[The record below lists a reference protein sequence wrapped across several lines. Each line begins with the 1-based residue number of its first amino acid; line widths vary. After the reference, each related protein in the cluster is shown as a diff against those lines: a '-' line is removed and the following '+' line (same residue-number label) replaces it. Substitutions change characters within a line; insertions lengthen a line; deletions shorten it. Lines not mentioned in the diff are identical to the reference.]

1 MQSEGPSYTRFL
13 VMIATSMVVMFGVM
27 YLNTY
32 EADHVWFS
40 ETRAYMSLLMGA
52 TMAVVMLSFML
63 GMYGE
68 TKKNVAI
75 FVGSV
80 VVFGAGLWLVRSQA
94 AVGDVSYMKGMI
106 PHHSIAVLTSERA
119 RIEDVRVRELAEEII
134 AAQRREIQEMEL
146 LIEDIRRHGP
156 ATSEAEAS
164 ARRRAR

>member
-1 MQSEGPSYTRFL
+1 
-13 VMIATSMVVMFGVM
+13 
-27 YLNTY
+27 
-32 EADHVWFS
+32 
-40 ETRAYMSLLMGA
+40 MGA

-75 FVGSV
+75 LVGSV

-119 RIEDVRVRELAEEII
+119 RIEDVRVRELAGEII
-134 AAQRREIQEMEL
+134 AAQRREG
-146 LIEDIRRHGP
+146 DGAPHRGYP
-156 ATSEAEAS
+156 SATSEAEAS